1 MEFTLRRCG
10 LGDENAL
17 SLIAR
22 ATILET
28 YPGLSNGED
37 IYLYVTHELGPDEFR
52 EHLAREDAAVWA
64 LETEPGKAMVGYA
77 LVHPAESAS
86 ELELHRLYIFYRFHG
101 LGLGKRLMEAILL
114 YAREQRF
121 DLLTL
126 RVHELNEASIAF
138 YERCGFKT
146 VDAEAFHAGETDYR
160 VLVMQRKVD
169 AQI

>member
-1 MEFTLRRCG
+1 MQFNVRRCG
-10 LGDENAL
+10 LGDENVL

-37 IYLYVTHELGPDEFR
+37 IYSYVLQELGPEEFR
-52 EHLAREDAAVWA
+52 EYLGREDAPVWA

-77 LVHPAESAS
+77 LVHPGTSAT
-86 ELELHRLYIFYRFHG
+86 ELEVHRLYLFYRFHG

-114 YAREQRF
+114 YAREQGF

-126 RVHELNEASIAF
+126 RVHELNEAAIAF
-138 YERCGFKT
+138 YERYGFKT
-146 VDAEAFHAGETDYR
+146 ADSEPFHAGERDYR
-160 VLVMQRKVD
+160 VLVMQRKV
-169 AQI
+169 AE